1 MDIGSFIRM
10 HRKRLDLTQEDIAR
24 ALGYD
29 NYQMISNIE
38 RGIASLPKFKV
49 PKLAEILQVAE
60 ADILDT
66 SFKGRKLG
74 ENRDIRVLF
83 ERGMNQRK
91 SAMSVVIDKEDEPEL
106 YRIITRVRN
115 SKLREKFISI
125 ANTLLDLEPEE
136 RQN

>member
-49 PKLAEILQVAE
+49 MKLAEVLQVGE
-60 ADILDT
+60 REILET
-66 SFKGRKLG
+66 AFKGRKLG

-83 ERGMNQRK
+83 ERGMAQR
-91 SAMSVVIDKEDEPEL
+91 STSMTIIIDKEEEPEL
-106 YRIITRVRN
+106 YRILTKARN
-115 SKLREKFISI
+115 SKIKEKFIRI
-125 ANTLLDLEPEE
+125 AMTLLDLDPEE
-136 RQN
+136 GKR